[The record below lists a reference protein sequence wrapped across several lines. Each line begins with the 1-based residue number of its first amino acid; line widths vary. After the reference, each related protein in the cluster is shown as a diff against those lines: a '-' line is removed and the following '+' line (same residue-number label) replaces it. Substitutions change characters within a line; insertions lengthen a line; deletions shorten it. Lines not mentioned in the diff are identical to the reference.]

1 MSSKPAPLI
10 LGHNQFIGVDH
21 LSQDKGRE
29 REQRF
34 ADAQR
39 ILDLIAFA
47 HAEGVEGL
55 MMSTHQ
61 RVREILPLIASDT
74 RLAPSLRMYPI
85 IPYAQ
90 GYVRRANEVGL
101 VRMGMEAIEGA
112 TAGKK
117 LGMAWTSGLGLLR
130 RDVFGLLGSLVD
142 TELLPLKGL
151 KVDCVILHNV
161 LTDMLLGWGAEE
173 AFRFFD
179 EHVRDKHGVR
189 PAYATFNYPLLM
201 NRFEE
206 WGMAR
211 PLVLTSF
218 NPMGFQMNPSR
229 EACEETLAR
238 GTSDVIAM
246 SVFAAG
252 LVSPT
257 KAVEY
262 LSTLGRVESVVFGAS
277 SPAHVSE
284 TSKLLRDRHN
294 VVSSGRGAEGLL

>member
-1 MSSKPAPLI
+1 MIAKPAPLI

-29 REQRF
+29 RERRF

-39 ILDLIAFA
+39 ILDLVAHA

-55 MMSTHQ
+55 MVSTHQ
-61 RVREILPLIASDT
+61 RVREFLPMVAQDP
-74 RLAPSLRMYPI
+74 RLASSLRLYPI

-112 TAGKK
+112 SAGKK
-117 LGMAWTSGLGLLR
+117 LGMAWSSGVGLLR
-130 RDVFGLLGSLVD
+130 RDVFGLLGTLID
-142 TELLPLKGL
+142 TEMLPLKGL
-151 KVDCVILHNV
+151 KVDSVILHNV
-161 LTDMLLGWGAEE
+161 LTDMLLGWGAEDT
-173 AFRFFD
+173 FRFYD
-179 EHVRDKHGVR
+179 EHVRDRHGVR

-201 NRFEE
+201 RRFEE
-206 WGMAR
+206 WGMER

-218 NPMGFQMNPSR
+218 NPLGFQMNPAR

-252 LVSPT
+252 LVPP
-257 KAVEY
+257 KEAAAY
-262 LSTLGRVESVVFGAS
+262 LAGLANVDSVVFGAS
-277 SPAHVSE
+277 TREHVSE
-284 TSKLLRDRHN
+284 TASLL
-294 VVSSGRGAEGLL
+294 G

>member
-1 MSSKPAPLI
+1 MIGAPARLI

-39 ILDLIAFA
+39 ILDLIAHA
-47 HAEGVEGL
+47 YAEGVEGL

-61 RVREILPLIASDT
+61 RVREILPLIAQDQ
-74 RLAPSLRMYPI
+74 RLASTLRMYPI

-90 GYVRRANEVGL
+90 GYVRRSNEVGL

-112 TAGKK
+112 SAGKK

-130 RDVFGLLGSLVD
+130 GDVFGLLGSLVD

-151 KVDCVILHNV
+151 KVDAVILHNV
-161 LTDMLLGWGAEE
+161 LTDMLLGWGAED

-179 EHVRDKHGVR
+179 AHVRDQHRVR

-201 NRFEE
+201 RRFEE
-206 WGMAR
+206 WGMER

-218 NPMGFQMNPSR
+218 NPLGFQMNPSR
-229 EACEETLAR
+229 EVCEEALAR
-238 GTSDVIAM
+238 GKSDVIAM

-252 LVSPT
+252 LIAPQD
-257 KAVEY
+257 AAAY
-262 LSTLGRVESVVFGAS
+262 LSTIPRARSVVFGAS
-277 SPAHVSE
+277 TPAHVSE
-284 TSKLLRDRHN
+284 TAKLFKMRQ
-294 VVSSGRGAEGLL
+294 